1 MKYNRKNIRK
11 ILTMILGSII
21 LILSKEIKVFK
32 GEVIH
37 EKK

>member
-11 ILTMILGSII
+11 ILTIILGSII